1 MVISEI
7 TLYNTLKEKLG
18 DQVAQVV
25 VESIKETVKE
35 EVNNKK
41 ESLATKHDVSEV
53 KAEIIK
59 WMFIFWVGQMAATI
73 AIIKLIH

>member
-41 ESLATKHDVSEV
+41 RALLQNMMCLKSKQKS
-53 KAEIIK
+53 
-59 WMFIFWVGQMAATI
+59 
-73 AIIKLIH
+73 

>member
-59 WMFIFWVGQMAATI
+59 
-73 AIIKLIH
+73 